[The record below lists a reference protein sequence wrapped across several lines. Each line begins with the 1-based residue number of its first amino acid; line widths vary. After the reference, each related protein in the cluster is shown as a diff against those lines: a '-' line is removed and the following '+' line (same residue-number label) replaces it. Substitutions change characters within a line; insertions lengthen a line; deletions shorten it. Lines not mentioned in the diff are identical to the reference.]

1 MSHLVNQFWNDE
13 TGFVLS
19 AELVIILT
27 VAVLGIIV
35 GLSYVQTAVVNELSD
50 VGSAISSLNQSYAYT
65 GYYSRRYF
73 GKFKSFYAGS
83 AYYSSPRGGAVFGYN
98 GCDNLQ
104 RGGSYSENI
113 QLESQAVEEPCEICK
128 PGEVVEEVIEQPE
141 VDCPQCETGK
151 EIIIPQVTDPQRI
164 KQK

>member
-35 GLSYVQTAVVNELSD
+35 GLSYVQAAVVGELND
-50 VGSAISSLNQSYAYT
+50 VGGAISSLNQSYAYT
-65 GYYSRRYF
+65 GYYSRSYF

-83 AYYSSPRGGAVFGYN
+83 AYYSYPRGGAVLGYN
-98 GCDNLQ
+98 GCDDVQ
-104 RGGSYSENI
+104 RGGSYSENLR
-113 QLESQAVEEPCEICK
+113 LESQTVEEPCEICK
-128 PGEVVEEVIEQPE
+128 PGEVQEEVLEQPE
-141 VDCPQCETGK
+141 VDCPQCELGK
-151 EIIIPQVTDPQRI
+151 EIIIPQAAEPQRI
-164 KQK
+164 EQK

>member
-35 GLSYVQTAVVNELSD
+35 GLSYLQTAVVNELSD

-65 GYYSRRYF
+65 GYYSRSYF
-73 GKFKSFYAGS
+73 GKFKSFMLVRHIIRLLEGEPFLATMDVITCS
-83 AYYSSPRGGAVFGYN
+83 VAVVIQKIYSW
-98 GCDNLQ
+98 NLK
-104 RGGSYSENI
+104 RLKSHVRFVSRE
-113 QLESQAVEEPCEICK
+113 K
-128 PGEVVEEVIEQPE
+128 WW
-141 VDCPQCETGK
+141 K
-151 EIIIPQVTDPQRI
+151 
-164 KQK
+164 K

>member
-65 GYYSRRYF
+65 GYYSRSYF
-73 GKFKSFYAGS
+73 GKFKSFMLVRHIIRLLEGEPFLATMDVITCS
-83 AYYSSPRGGAVFGYN
+83 VAVVIQKIYSW
-98 GCDNLQ
+98 NLK
-104 RGGSYSENI
+104 RLKSHVRFVSRE
-113 QLESQAVEEPCEICK
+113 K
-128 PGEVVEEVIEQPE
+128 WW
-141 VDCPQCETGK
+141 K
-151 EIIIPQVTDPQRI
+151 
-164 KQK
+164 K